1 MRACA
6 QVFIGTHDFTSF
18 TSSRID
24 PRKSR
29 VRTVTMCAVEETADG
44 LHFRLEGNSF
54 LRYMVRM
61 IVGTLIEAGRGRLS
75 VREVEHMLAVQDKEA
90 CRYKA
95 PGCGLYLVEVRYPDE
110 EASR

>member
-1 MRACA
+1 
-6 QVFIGTHDFTSF
+6 
-18 TSSRID
+18 
-24 PRKSR
+24 
-29 VRTVTMCAVEETADG
+29 
-44 LHFRLEGNSF
+44 
-54 LRYMVRM
+54 MVRM

-75 VREVEHMLAVQDKEA
+75 AREVEHMLAAQDKEA